1 MGRIMPAWRLYCKG
15 TSMLEL
21 VHTHDKIL
29 KQPTVLFN
37 FETTDR
43 DPKQLAEDLANKMI
57 EHNGVGLAAPQVG
70 IPLSVFVVG
79 DPTNKESIMAFFN
92 PKIIDFSEETVY
104 YDEGCL
110 SFPGLFVKV
119 KRPKEIRLR
128 FTDMNNETTTTKFT
142 GFTARAIQHEYDHL
156 SGIVFTSKAT
166 AYHLSK
172 AKKDQ
177 KLRLRRSR

>member
-1 MGRIMPAWRLYCKG
+1 MV
-15 TSMLEL
+15 EL
-21 VHTHDKIL
+21 VHTHNKIL
-29 KQPTVLFN
+29 RQPTLPFD
-37 FETTDR
+37 FEGNGR
-43 DPKQLAEDLANKMI
+43 DPIQLAEALANKMI

-92 PKIIDFSEETVY
+92 PKIVDFSEETVY

-110 SFPGLFVKV
+110 SFSGLIVKIN
-119 KRPKEIRLR
+119 RPKEIRLR
-128 FTDMNNETTTTKFT
+128 FTDMYNETTTTKFT
-142 GFTARAIQHEYDHL
+142 GFTARVIQHEYDHL

-166 AYHLSK
+166 AYHLGK

-177 KLRLRRSR
+177 KLRLRRSS

>member
-1 MGRIMPAWRLYCKG
+1 MV
-15 TSMLEL
+15 EL

-29 KQPTVLFN
+29 RQPTLPFD
-37 FETTDR
+37 FEGNGR
-43 DPKQLAEDLANKMI
+43 DPIQLAEALANKMI

-92 PKIIDFSEETVY
+92 PKIVDFSEETVY

-110 SFPGLFVKV
+110 SFSGLIVKIN
-119 KRPKEIRLR
+119 RPKEIRLR
-128 FTDMNNETTTTKFT
+128 FTDMYNETTTTKFT
-142 GFTARAIQHEYDHL
+142 GFTARVIQHEYDHL

-166 AYHLSK
+166 AYHLGK

-177 KLRLRRSR
+177 KLRLRRSS